1 MDGIMTYLLI
11 GVIWCFITDKFMTE
25 MDGNGT
31 RLRYIF
37 FWPITLGAFIY
48 GFIEAYIHNNR

>member
-1 MDGIMTYLLI
+1 MTYLLI